1 MLVNGSLMNAP
12 FDVSSVTFFF
22 FKCLLS
28 QLYSIEDVDEIIK
41 KYTAAASLLGVVIL
55 GVIARLEP
63 PRAVL
68 KGDLVRRYLLS
79 PIS

>member
-12 FDVSSVTFFF
+12 FDVSSVTFF

>member
-1 MLVNGSLMNAP
+1 MVPSGMRLLRCQLLL
-12 FDVSSVTFFF
+12 FSSV
-22 FKCLLS
+22 CS
-28 QLYSIEDVDEIIK
+28 VNYIPSIEDVDEIKK
-41 KYTAAASLLGVVIL
+41 KYTAATSLLSVIH

-79 PIS
+79 PTS

>member
-1 MLVNGSLMNAP
+1 MRLVMCQLLL
-12 FDVSSVTFFF
+12 FSSV
-22 FKCLLS
+22 CS
-28 QLYSIEDVDEIIK
+28 VNYIPIIEDVDEIIK
-41 KYTAAASLLGVVIL
+41 KYTAATSLLSVIL

-79 PIS
+79 PTS